1 MITYYIDQHSFYVLS
16 PSHFPFHINLE
27 KRRATK
33 MDVEFNINYDR
44 LRLTTDAKL
53 DGFIERIYSEIPY
66 ASHQKDADE
75 IDMEYYKRHS
85 IETPI
90 RIKLK
95 RTIDALVIHY
105 FTKNNPKAAKDW
117 ANYTDDEMLHGHMF
131 AKDIER
137 LWGLTFEEVMAHE
150 PLFATQL
157 LNGYFYFHLEYEG
170 PMAAI
175 ASAYLLEYV
184 TARTQ
189 PEWLDNL
196 QNKLGEKSVA
206 GARAHVNLDLEEDHS
221 GFVWETLMATVH
233 SAEDIEKLNKHF
245 DRIFGLFCA
254 YLVEVYQSTAGKKEE
269 SPLMQAPI
277 AAVNFAQAANA

>member
-1 MITYYIDQHSFYVLS
+1 MNEDIKLKFDS
-16 PSHFPFHINLE
+16 
-27 KRRATK
+27 
-33 MDVEFNINYDR
+33 
-44 LRLTTDAKL
+44 LRVTTDAKL
-53 DGFIERIYSEIPY
+53 DGYIERIYRDIPY
-66 ASHQKDADE
+66 ASHQKDADK

-105 FTKNNPKAAKDW
+105 FTKHNPKAAKDW

-137 LWGLTFEEVMAHE
+137 LWGLSFEEVMAHE

-175 ASAYLLEYV
+175 ASAYFLEYV

-196 QNKLGEKSVA
+196 QSKLGDKSVA

-221 GFVWETLMATVH
+221 GFVWETLMATVK
-233 SAEDIEKLNKHF
+233 SEDDIVKLNKHF

-254 YLVEVYQSTAGKKEE
+254 YLVEVYQSTAGKNEDN
-269 SPLMQAPI
+269 PLMQAPI
-277 AAVNFAQAANA
+277 AAVNFSEAVSA